1 MYEIRHGLEHVLQE
15 LPRRL
20 PVGLLDELG
29 DGELAGSVDAREEMK
44 LPLGGLNLGD
54 VPSRQIASQS
64 PVPLP
69 GRVMRSMIPGG
80 GQWMWKNPIG

>member
-1 MYEIRHGLEHVLQE
+1 MDQIRYGLEHVLQE
-15 LPRRL
+15 LPRRA

-29 DGELAGSVDAREEMK
+29 DRKLAGAVNAHEEVELAFSS
-44 LPLGGLNLGD
+44 LYLGD

-64 PVPLP
+64 PA
-69 GRVMRSMIPGG
+69 

>member
-1 MYEIRHGLEHVLQE
+1 MDQIRHGLEHVLQE
-15 LPRRL
+15 LPSRL

-29 DGELAGSVDAREEMK
+29 DGKLAGAVDAHEEVELAFSS
-44 LPLGGLNLGD
+44 LYLGD

>member
-1 MYEIRHGLEHVLQE
+1 MDQIRHGLEHVLQE
-15 LPRRL
+15 LPRRA

-29 DGELAGSVDAREEMK
+29 DRKLAGAVDAHEEVELAFSS
-44 LPLGGLNLGD
+44 LYLGD